1 MAFTV
6 EKLLQLK
13 EFSGCK
19 LIAGS
24 SGKNRIID
32 CVDTMEVPNITP
44 WIKKNELLLTTGYSI
59 INRMDLLMD
68 LLDTLYRNSSA
79 GLAIKTRFIGPI
91 PQAVIDRANAY
102 DLPLIEVPDDAAFIP
117 LIHSIGNCIADEQ
130 HSLLLFSLS
139 LSKHFSAIQQSENFF
154 QGISESLYGYLT
166 VPVIITDFLLIPYST
181 YPEGYFPEFLQDS
194 EKTKRLHQKL
204 TESATVARL
213 PGGEN
218 IPPLVV
224 QKIHFKGVLAG
235 YILLPTPTDGVDIVF
250 DNKEQILLNQAAH
263 ALALYLSDFGMWNS
277 QRRQQDY
284 TLYSKLL
291 KGGIAEERMAVHWIK
306 QYDWPPPPLSLLTF
320 EVPKFSCH
328 TSALDSPSFQ
338 IMWIVRSLL
347 INSGIPCVVVP
358 YEDSIRCIISIQPRE
373 RLENVLLRILSK
385 ILTDLDLNITV
396 AVSAPFLSYTGL
408 ETIHAEAFD
417 ALRIARKLGK
427 KIIFTQDTTLE
438 LAILRGANIRYL
450 RNFVANTLGVLEEYD
465 QHNGTNLMMTL
476 QELVNHMGVHT
487 QTARA
492 LYLHRNTLLYRIR
505 RIEMLTGLDLNK
517 SQDLYKIGIALQI
530 RMLLDGE

>member
-1 MAFTV
+1 MAFTI
-6 EKLLQLK
+6 EKLLHLK

-19 LIAGS
+19 LIAGA
-24 SGKNRIID
+24 SGKNRVIE

-44 WIKKNELLLTTGYSI
+44 WIRKNELLLTTGYSI
-59 INRMDLLMD
+59 MNRMDLLMV

-91 PQAVIDRANAY
+91 PQTVIDRANEY
-102 DLPLIEVPDDAAFIP
+102 ELPLIEVPDDAAFIP

-139 LSKHFSAIQQSENFF
+139 LSKHFNAIQQSDNFF
-154 QGISESLYGYLT
+154 RGISESLSGYLT
-166 VPVIITDFLLIPYST
+166 LPVIITDFLLIPYST
-181 YPEGYFPEFLQDS
+181 YPEEYFPEFLQDGG
-194 EKTKRLHQKL
+194 KTKCLHQML
-204 TESATVARL
+204 TESATTAWL
-213 PGGEN
+213 PGN
-218 IPPLVV
+218 QDIPALVV

-235 YILLPTPTDGVDIVF
+235 YILLPTSTDNGGMELD
-250 DNKEQILLNQAAH
+250 DKEQILLNQAAN

-291 KGGIAEERMAVHWIK
+291 KGGITEEGMAAHWIS
-306 QYDWPPPPLSLLTF
+306 QYDWPSPPLSLLTF

-347 INSGIPCVVVP
+347 VNNGIPCVVVP
-358 YEDSIRCIISIQPRE
+358 YEDSIRCIISVQARE
-373 RLENVLLRILSK
+373 HLEEVLLRILSK
-385 ILTDLDLNITV
+385 ILSDLDLNIVV

-408 ETIHAEAFD
+408 ETVHAEAFD
-417 ALRIARKLGK
+417 ALRIARKLDK
-427 KIIFTQDTTLE
+427 RIVFAQDSTLE

-450 RNFVANTLGVLEEYD
+450 RSFVANTLGVLEEYD
-465 QHNGTNLMMTL
+465 KRNGTNLMLTL

-505 RIEMLTGLDLNK
+505 RIEVLTGLDLNK

-530 RMLLDGE
+530 RMLLDGV